1 MRIAVL
7 GTGDVGRRIGSRLI
21 EVGHEVRLGSRTAK
35 HPAAAAWAEQ
45 SGGSHG
51 TFADAS
57 AWAELA
63 FLCVSGQHAL
73 DVVAAASG
81 GLQGKVL
88 VDVTNPLDFSRGFP
102 PRLTVMNDDS
112 LGEQLQR
119 AAPGVRVVKALN
131 TMANAV
137 MVEPGRVP
145 GRHDVLICG
154 DDPAAKAAVAGLL
167 REFGWGDPIDL
178 GPISGSRGLEAWLLL
193 WTRLYAA
200 LGTGEFNLAIQRR

>member
-1 MRIAVL
+1 MRVAVL

-21 EVGHEVRLGSRTAK
+21 EVGHEVRLGSRTSNQ
-35 HPAAAAWAEQ
+35 PAAAAWAAET
-45 SGGSHG
+45 GGTHG
-51 TFADAS
+51 NFAEAS
-57 AWAELA
+57 AWSELA

-73 DVVAAASG
+73 EVVAAAAE
-81 GLQGKVL
+81 GLTGKVL
-88 VDVTNPLDFSRGFP
+88 IDVTNPLDFSRGFP
-102 PRLTVMNDDS
+102 PRLSVMNDDS
-112 LGEQLQR
+112 LGEQIQR

-154 DDPAAKAAVAGLL
+154 DDASAKGVVAGLL